1 RPGGS
6 LLAMKGIYPHEEIA
20 ALPEGWTMS
29 EVHQL
34 QVPGLDGERHLVVVR
49 KA

>member
-1 RPGGS
+1 
-6 LLAMKGIYPHEEIA
+6 
-20 ALPEGWTMS
+20 S

>member
-1 RPGGS
+1 
-6 LLAMKGIYPHEEIA
+6 
-20 ALPEGWTMS
+20 TMS